1 MTQWHEVRDS
11 RTERPGELDTGSSSA
26 VVYER
31 RNIRQEE
38 RQAESG
44 EARTVIEW
52 VYDQRKYTKD
62 EWSQEQTVKRALEGL
77 NIGSDQALKEDVNEL
92 HEALDMILTGYTGE
106 EEVGDEAGAAQ

>member
-11 RTERPGELDTGSSSA
+11 RVERPDELDTESSYA

-38 RQAESG
+38 RQTESG
-44 EARTVIEW
+44 EAGTVTEW

-62 EWSQEQTVKRALEGL
+62 EWSQEQAIKRALAGL
-77 NIGSDQALKEDVNEL
+77 DLGGADAATYK
-92 HEALDMILTGYTGE
+92 EALEVLGVVFE
-106 EEVGDEAGAAQ
+106 EEAV

>member
-11 RTERPGELDTGSSSA
+11 RTEQPGELDTESSSA

-62 EWSQEQTVKRALEGL
+62 EWSQEQAVKRALAGL
-77 NIGSDQALKEDVNEL
+77 DLGGADAATYK
-92 HEALDMILTGYTGE
+92 EALEVLGVVFE
-106 EEVGDEAGAAQ
+106 EEAV

>member
-11 RTERPGELDTGSSSA
+11 RREKPTELDTESSSA

-44 EARTVIEW
+44 EAGTVTEW
-52 VYDQRKYTKD
+52 VYEQREYTRE
-62 EWSQEQTVKRALEGL
+62 EWSQEQAIKRALAGL
-77 NIGSDQALKEDVNEL
+77 DLGGADAATYK
-92 HEALDMILTGYTGE
+92 EALEVLGVVFE
-106 EEVGDEAGAAQ
+106 EEAV

>member
-11 RTERPGELDTGSSSA
+11 RREKPTELDTESSSA

-44 EARTVIEW
+44 EAGIVTEW
-52 VYDQRKYTKD
+52 VYEQREYTRE
-62 EWSQEQTVKRALEGL
+62 EWSQEQAIKRALAGL
-77 NIGSDQALKEDVNEL
+77 DLGGADAATYK
-92 HEALDMILTGYTGE
+92 EALEVLGVVFE
-106 EEVGDEAGAAQ
+106 EEAV

>member
-11 RTERPGELDTGSSSA
+11 RREKPTELDTESSSA

-44 EARTVIEW
+44 EAGTGTEW
-52 VYDQRKYTKD
+52 VYEQREDTRV
-62 EWSQEQTVKRALEGL
+62 EWSQEQAIKRALAGL
-77 NIGSDQALKEDVNEL
+77 DLGGADAATYK
-92 HEALDMILTGYTGE
+92 EALEVLGVVFE
-106 EEVGDEAGAAQ
+106 EEAV

>member
-11 RTERPGELDTGSSSA
+11 RTERPGELDTESSSA

-62 EWSQEQTVKRALEGL
+62 EWSQEQAIKRALAGL
-77 NIGSDQALKEDVNEL
+77 DLGGADAATYK
-92 HEALDMILTGYTGE
+92 EALEVLGVVFE
-106 EEVGDEAGAAQ
+106 EDAV

>member
-11 RTERPGELDTGSSSA
+11 RVERPDELDTESSYA

-44 EARTVIEW
+44 EAGTVTEW
-52 VYDQRKYTKD
+52 VYEQREYTRE
-62 EWSQEQTVKRALEGL
+62 EWSQEQAIKRALAGL
-77 NIGSDQALKEDVNEL
+77 DLGGADAATYK
-92 HEALDMILTGYTGE
+92 EALEVLGVVFE
-106 EEVGDEAGAAQ
+106 EEAV

>member
-11 RTERPGELDTGSSSA
+11 RREKPTELDTESSSA

-44 EARTVIEW
+44 EAGTVTEW
-52 VYDQRKYTKD
+52 VYEQREYTRE
-62 EWSQEQTVKRALEGL
+62 EWSQEEAIKRALAGL
-77 NIGSDQALKEDVNEL
+77 DLGGADAATYK
-92 HEALDMILTGYTGE
+92 EALEVLGVVFE
-106 EEVGDEAGAAQ
+106 EEAV

>member
-11 RTERPGELDTGSSSA
+11 RVERPDELDTESSSA

-44 EARTVIEW
+44 EAGTVTEW
-52 VYDQRKYTKD
+52 VYDQREYTRE
-62 EWSQEQTVKRALEGL
+62 EWNQEQTIKRALAGL
-77 NIGSDQALKEDVNEL
+77 DLGGADAATYK
-92 HEALDMILTGYTGE
+92 EALEVLGVGFE
-106 EEVGDEAGAAQ
+106 EEAV

>member
-11 RTERPGELDTGSSSA
+11 RVERPDELDTESSSA

-44 EARTVIEW
+44 EAGTVTEW
-52 VYDQRKYTKD
+52 VYDQREYTQE
-62 EWSQEQTVKRALEGL
+62 EWSQEQTVKRALAEIDLSGSAAAEAEVQGVWDQMAAAYQEGVQ
-77 NIGSDQALKEDVNEL
+77 QA
-92 HEALDMILTGYTGE
+92 
-106 EEVGDEAGAAQ
+106 